1 MDTNNRSNSWSVDE
15 VVEAVRLYILF
26 LSAELEGKR
35 INKRKHLDAIV
46 PRLNGRSRSSL
57 EMKLSNV
64 AFVFAELGL
73 PVVSGY
79 QPLRNT
85 QRIVFD
91 IVRSFQREIA
101 ALERYAVI
109 GLESYSSDSLFADL
123 SGRDWTSAF
132 VQIPRDQFTNRTEPH
147 PDIPTFSD
155 FLEMERRKRQIGT
168 DGEMIALMAERQRL
182 MKAHRPDL
190 AEAVEHV
197 AVTQGDGLGFDIASF
212 NDDGT
217 SRIIEVKT
225 TTLGVFAPF
234 IISANELRVSRDRP
248 NEFYV
253 YRVYDLRTNPKI
265 YTAKG
270 AVEDSFR
277 LQPLSYKAYL

>member
-1 MDTNNRSNSWSVDE
+1 
-15 VVEAVRLYILF
+15 
-26 LSAELEGKR
+26 
-35 INKRKHLDAIV
+35 
-46 PRLNGRSRSSL
+46 
-57 EMKLSNV
+57 MKLSNV